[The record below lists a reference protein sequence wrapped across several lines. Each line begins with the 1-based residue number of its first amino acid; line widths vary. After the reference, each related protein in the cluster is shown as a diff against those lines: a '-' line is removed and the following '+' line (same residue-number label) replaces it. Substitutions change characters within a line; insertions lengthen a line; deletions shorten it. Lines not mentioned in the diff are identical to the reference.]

1 MIFYVILL
9 PLILRTVDCWLIDL
23 MGFLNSSV
31 YEPLKVWG
39 LENLEMVFFPGLSIL
54 EILEGCYPL
63 GSCILRGGG
72 WVGDVMKHLDP

>member
-1 MIFYVILL
+1 
-9 PLILRTVDCWLIDL
+9 

-72 WVGDVMKHLDP
+72 GGVGGGRDETS

>member
-1 MIFYVILL
+1 
-9 PLILRTVDCWLIDL
+9 

-31 YEPLKVWG
+31 YEPLKVWR

-72 WVGDVMKHLDP
+72 GVMKHFDP

>member
-1 MIFYVILL
+1 
-9 PLILRTVDCWLIDL
+9 

-72 WVGDVMKHLDP
+72 DVMKHLDP

>member
-1 MIFYVILL
+1 
-9 PLILRTVDCWLIDL
+9 

-39 LENLEMVFFPGLSIL
+39 LENLEMVFFPGLSFL

-63 GSCILRGGG
+63 GSCIVSRGGG
-72 WVGDVMKHLDP
+72 GGGGRDETF

>member
-72 WVGDVMKHLDP
+72 GGRVETF